1 MVRMLVKE
9 VLGADRVLVA
19 SLSQQSLRS
28 NLSGASSNFPGA
40 TRELPRSL
48 LPEPPPDP
56 PRSRPIPRESVVYC
70 SHADRTFSRP
80 ADVRS
85 CVHAVCGRVALAGF
99 ARCCVGCRR
108 HQELPRSLPGVSQE
122 SSRSFLGA
130 CVRITCLCICAISA
144 CIKLYFSVAA
154 LANSF
159 LQSELVCIFVRH

>member
-1 MVRMLVKE
+1 MHVIARCSTQYWCRGMVRMLVKE

-130 CVRITCLCICAISA
+130 CVCALHVCASA
-144 CIKLYFSVAA
+144 
-154 LANSF
+154 
-159 LQSELVCIFVRH
+159 R